1 MKNLDAYKL
10 KWIAI
15 IGMFL
20 NHAAMAFPEILP
32 MWLQF
37 VMYAAGGFTFPIM
50 AFFVVEGY
58 KYTSNLKKYLLRIF
72 LFGVIAQIPH
82 MIAFRLFTSGP
93 NIMFLIF
100 LGLVL
105 LILYDKIK
113 IRVFFWLIFVVAIVF
128 TAILG
133 FDWWIIGP
141 VIMVM
146 YHAIS
151 KESVRRTLPAIVAG
165 AFYVIMVGF
174 ALLSFQIAAAQGEQ
188 YLAEIEAMVGATR
201 ELMLPTIAFSVGC
214 FIVAY
219 MIRHFSGERGKR
231 MKYFFYIFYPVH
243 FIVLAII
250 AFAFGLFELSDL
262 RTIIGF

>member
-20 NHAAMAFPEILP
+20 NHAAMAFPEVLP

-37 VMYAAGGFTFPIM
+37 VLYAAGGFTFPIM

-58 KYTSNLKKYLLRIF
+58 KYTSNLRKYLLRIF
-72 LFGVIAQIPH
+72 VFGLIAQIPYLLT
-82 MIAFRLFTSGP
+82 FRLFGTGL
-93 NIMFLIF
+93 NIMFTIF
-100 LGLVL
+100 LGLLL

-113 IRVFFWLIFVVAIVF
+113 IRVLYWLIFVVAIIV
-128 TAILG
+128 TALFG
-133 FDWWIIGP
+133 FDWFLIGP

-151 KESVRRTLPAIVAG
+151 KESLRRTLPAIVAG
-165 AFYVIMVGF
+165 VFYVIMVGLV
-174 ALLSFQIAAAQGEQ
+174 LLMMQGAAAMGEQ
-188 YLAEIEAMVGATR
+188 YLADMEAMFGFTW
-201 ELMLPTIAFSVGC
+201 ELMLPTIAFPVGC

-231 MKYFFYIFYPVH
+231 MKYFFYVFYPAH
-243 FIVLAII
+243 FVVLAAI
-250 AFAFGLFELSDL
+250 ALGLGLFQLGDIPAIL
-262 RTIIGF
+262 GL

>member
-20 NHAAMAFPEILP
+20 NHAAMAFPEVLP

-37 VMYAAGGFTFPIM
+37 VLYAAGGFTFPIM

-58 KYTSNLKKYLLRIF
+58 RHTSNLKKYLLRIF
-72 LFGVIAQIPH
+72 LFGLIAHIPH
-82 MIAFRLFTSGP
+82 VVTFRLFGSGL
-93 NIMFLIF
+93 NIMFTIF
-100 LGLVL
+100 LGLLL

-113 IRVFFWLIFVVAIVF
+113 IRVLYWLIFVVVIAVTF
-128 TAILG
+128 VLS
-133 FDWWIIGP
+133 FDWWVIGP
-141 VIMVM
+141 IIMVM

-151 KESVRRTLPAIVAG
+151 KEGARRTLPAIVAG
-165 AFYVIMVGF
+165 AFYVVMVGF
-174 ALLSFQIAAAQGEQ
+174 ALLSFHWAATQAPQ
-188 YLAEIEAMVGATR
+188 YLLEVEAMVGASR
-201 ELMLPTIAFSVGC
+201 ELMLPSIAFPVGC

-231 MKYFFYIFYPVH
+231 MKYFFYVFYPVH
-243 FIVLAII
+243 FVVLAAI
-250 AFAFGLFELSDL
+250 AFALGLFELGDIRAML
-262 RTIIGF
+262 GF